1 QRISAGIVN
10 FEQYIYCMKK
20 ITVLSGCLWLSSALF
35 AQQAPIPLL
44 FEQGK
49 EYEITLQV
57 KNTVSQQ
64 AMGQAIDFTVDA
76 TGKHV
81 YKVTNATADN
91 STLNHTVKQVAF
103 SFDGMGQQRSF
114 DSRNEKDLNGQFG
127 KPIQELLEKKFDMVI
142 NPTGTVLLVMPEK
155 VTLTNTDPRVAIISN
170 MMKEV
175 FELVQ
180 PPAKGAASFFK
191 VLPDTVTGKGQT
203 WTRSTSNES
212 GRYDAAYRL
221 ADINDSTIVVDFATN
236 SSSISKAEFMGNP
249 TTTNMTNKSTG
260 KIILDRTT
268 GIIKEKTEITDSQ
281 GSTESSFG
289 NLPVTAKTTTTITV
303 RKSD

>member
-1 QRISAGIVN
+1 
-10 FEQYIYCMKK
+10 MKK
-20 ITVLSGCLWLSSALF
+20 ITLLSGCLCFSALLF
-35 AQQAPIPLL
+35 AQTITVPLV

-49 EYEITLQV
+49 EYEISLQV
-57 KNTVSQQ
+57 KNTISQQ

-91 STLNHTVKQVAF
+91 STLNHSIKQVTF

-114 DSRNEKDLNGQFG
+114 DSNNEKDLNGQFG
-127 KPIQELLEKKFDMVI
+127 KPIKELLDKKFDMVI
-142 NPTGTVLLVMPEK
+142 NPAGTVLLVMPEK

-170 MMKEV
+170 MMKEI

-180 PPAKGAASFFK
+180 PPAKGAPSFFN

-203 WTRSTSNES
+203 WTRSTSNET

-236 SSSISKAEFMGNP
+236 STTTTKAEFMGNP

-260 KIILDRTT
+260 KIILDRIT
-268 GIIKEKTEITDSQ
+268 GIIKEKTETTDSQ

-289 NLPVTAKTTTTITV
+289 NLPVTAKITTTITV
-303 RKSD
+303 KKAD

>member
-1 QRISAGIVN
+1 
-10 FEQYIYCMKK
+10 MKK
-20 ITVLSGCLWLSSALF
+20 IVVLSVSTLIVSGVL
-35 AQQAPIPLL
+35 AQQAASPLV

-49 EYEITLQV
+49 QYEITIQV

-81 YKVTNATADN
+81 YKVTNTTADN
-91 STLNHTVKQVAF
+91 STLNHMVKQVAF
-103 SFDGMGQQRSF
+103 SFDGMGQKRSF
-114 DSRNEKDLNGQFG
+114 DSNNEKDLNGPFG

-142 NPTGTVLLVMPEK
+142 SPTGTVLLVMPEK
-155 VTLTNTDPRVAIISN
+155 ITLGNSDPRLAIISN
-170 MMKEV
+170 MMKDV
-175 FELVQ
+175 FDLVQ

-191 VLPDTVTGKGQT
+191 VLPDTVTGTGQT
-203 WTRSTSNES
+203 WTRSSSNES

-221 ADINDSTIVVDFATN
+221 ADMNDSTIVVDFAT
-236 SSSISKAEFMGNP
+236 SSTTVTKAEIMGNP

-260 KIILDRTT
+260 KIILDRLT
-268 GIIKEKTEITDSQ
+268 GIMKEKTETTDSQ

-289 NLPVTAKTTTTITV
+289 NLPVSSKTTTIITV
-303 RKSD
+303 RKTD

>member
-1 QRISAGIVN
+1 
-10 FEQYIYCMKK
+10 MKK
-20 ITVLSGCLWLSSALF
+20 ITVFSGCLFFGTALF
-35 AQQAPIPLL
+35 AQLASVPLV

-49 EYEITLQV
+49 QYEITLQV

-114 DSRNEKDLNGQFG
+114 DSNNEKDLKGPFG
-127 KPIQELLEKKFDMVI
+127 KPVQELLEKKFDMVI

-155 VTLTNTDPRVAIISN
+155 VTLANSDPRIAIISN

-175 FELVQ
+175 FDLVQ
-180 PPAKGAASFFK
+180 PPAKGSASFFN

-236 SSSISKAEFMGNP
+236 SSTVTKAEFMGNP
-249 TTTNMTNKSTG
+249 TTTTMTSKSTG
-260 KIILDRTT
+260 KIILDRST
-268 GIIKEKTEITDSQ
+268 GIIKEKTETTDSQ
-281 GSTESSFG
+281 GTTESSFG
-289 NLPVTAKTTTTITV
+289 NLPVTSKTTTTTTV
-303 RKSD
+303 RKTD

>member
-1 QRISAGIVN
+1 
-10 FEQYIYCMKK
+10 MKK
-20 ITVLSGCLWLSSALF
+20 IVVLSVSTLIVSGVL
-35 AQQAPIPLL
+35 AQQAASPLV

-49 EYEITLQV
+49 QYEITLQV

-81 YKVTNATADN
+81 YKVTNTTADN
-91 STLNHTVKQVAF
+91 STLNHMVKQVAF
-103 SFDGMGQQRSF
+103 SFDGMGQKRSF
-114 DSRNEKDLNGQFG
+114 DSNNEKDLNGPFG

-142 NPTGTVLLVMPEK
+142 SPTGTVLLVMPEK
-155 VTLTNTDPRVAIISN
+155 ITLGNSDPRLAIISN
-170 MMKEV
+170 MMKDV
-175 FELVQ
+175 FDLVQ

-191 VLPDTVTGKGQT
+191 VLPDTVTGTGQT
-203 WTRSTSNES
+203 WTRSSSNES

-221 ADINDSTIVVDFATN
+221 ADMNDSTIVVDFAT
-236 SSSISKAEFMGNP
+236 SSTTVTKAEIMGNP

-260 KIILDRTT
+260 KIILDRLT
-268 GIIKEKTEITDSQ
+268 GIMKEKTETTDSQ

-289 NLPVTAKTTTTITV
+289 NLPVSSKTTTIITV
-303 RKSD
+303 RKTD

>member
-1 QRISAGIVN
+1 
-10 FEQYIYCMKK
+10 MKK
-20 ITVLSGCLWLSSALF
+20 IVVLSVSTLIVSGVL
-35 AQQAPIPLL
+35 AQQAASPLV

-49 EYEITLQV
+49 QYEITLQV

-81 YKVTNATADN
+81 YKVTNTTADN
-91 STLNHTVKQVAF
+91 STLNHMVKQVAF
-103 SFDGMGQQRSF
+103 SFDGMGQKRSF
-114 DSRNEKDLNGQFG
+114 DSNNEKDLNGPFG

-142 NPTGTVLLVMPEK
+142 SPTGTVLLVMPEK
-155 VTLTNTDPRVAIISN
+155 ITLGNSDPRLAIISN
-170 MMKEV
+170 MMKDV
-175 FELVQ
+175 FDLVQ

-191 VLPDTVTGKGQT
+191 VLPDTVTGTGQT
-203 WTRSTSNES
+203 WTRSSSNES

-221 ADINDSTIVVDFATN
+221 ADMNDSTIVVDVAT
-236 SSSISKAEFMGNP
+236 SSTTVTKAEIMGNP

-260 KIILDRTT
+260 KIILDRLT
-268 GIIKEKTEITDSQ
+268 GIMKEKTETTDSQ

-289 NLPVTAKTTTTITV
+289 NLPVSSKTTTIITV
-303 RKSD
+303 RKTD